1 MEAVLEKQMTIN
13 EFIEYDGF
21 EENYYYELIEGM
33 PIQRSSPAIQHQRI
47 SRKILVF
54 LDKYINDNNKGEVF
68 YAPVDVH
75 LDEYNLYQPDIVFV
89 STKKAHI
96 ITKIGIEGIP
106 DLVVEILS
114 PSTSKYDRGDKMKVY
129 RRSGVEEYWIIDPKS
144 QSVEVYVYNQAER
157 DFDLDGY
164 AVEKG
169 PLPSKLFPNL
179 DLDIESIF
187 E

>member
-21 EENYYYELIEGM
+21 EENHYYELIEGM

-47 SRKILVF
+47 LRNLAMTLHLHVLQTKA
-54 LDKYINDNNKGEVF
+54 GEVLF
-68 YAPVDVH
+68 APVDVH

-89 STKKAHI
+89 STKNASI

-129 RRSGVEEYWIIDPKS
+129 RRSRVAEYWIIDPKS

-169 PLPSKLFPNL
+169 ALPSKLFPNL
-179 DLDIESIF
+179 NLDIESIF